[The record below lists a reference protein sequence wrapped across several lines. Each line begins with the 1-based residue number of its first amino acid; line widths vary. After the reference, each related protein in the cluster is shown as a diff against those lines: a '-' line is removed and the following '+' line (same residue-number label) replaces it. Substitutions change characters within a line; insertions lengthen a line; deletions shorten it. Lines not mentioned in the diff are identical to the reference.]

1 VAQFGKPDV
10 RAGREDDVDPQLEEE
25 FREFAV
31 ARWPSLLRTAIL
43 LTEDQRQAEQLV
55 QRALALVH
63 RDWSDD
69 DRRVAPEAWARSV
82 LVRLTTGRRAPSVQ
96 ASAVAASPVAQ
107 EAYSAAQRERQ
118 LARAVVG
125 LPPQVRG
132 ALVLRIFDRLG
143 EAEVAGVLRCTVADV
158 AALIEEGL
166 TLIEAAV
173 PGVRQPE
180 GRRR

>member
-43 LTEDQRQAEQLV
+43 VTEDQRQAEQLV

-82 LVRLTTGRRAPSVQ
+82 LVRLTTGRRAPSVR
-96 ASAVAASPVAQ
+96 ASAVAAPPVTQ

-118 LARAVVG
+118 LARAVAG
-125 LPPQVRG
+125 LPPRVRG
-132 ALVLRIFDRLG
+132 ALVLRVFDRLG
-143 EAEVAGVLRCTVADV
+143 EAEVAAVLRCTVADV
-158 AALIEEGL
+158 AALVEEGL